1 MHMYV
6 LKIKGPY
13 FVSKIGR
20 LGSADSIRFRLV
32 MMGLGSVNDLTMHP
46 KLPWHGVIVEANP
59 KRKGVNIP

>member
-1 MHMYV
+1 MYV
-6 LKIKGPY
+6 LEIKGSC
-13 FVSKIGR
+13 FVSKISS
-20 LGSADSIRFRLV
+20 LGSANSIWVRLV